1 MVKYFLTRQNQVKGG
16 SSVLKNAQKV
26 VADFNKEFNLPTE
39 KGFEN
44 MKFYTLELAGE
55 VGEMANIIKKMWRS
69 GESEDLWEKLREEA
83 ADVLISYLLFLNS
96 SGIDID
102 KAFEEKIEKLRVKF
116 APRKNL
122 PPMKQW

>member
-1 MVKYFLTRQNQVKGG
+1 
-16 SSVLKNAQKV
+16 VLSKAKKIV
-26 VADFNKEFNLPTE
+26 FDFNKEFKLPTE

-69 GESEDLWEKLREEA
+69 GESAELWESLEEEA

-96 SGIDID
+96 SGIDINT
-102 KAFEEKIEKLRVKF
+102 AFEKKIDKLRVKF
-116 APRKNL
+116 AHRKDME
-122 PPMKQW
+122 PMKQW